1 MSKARSRD
9 ECFNRRSA
17 IGDMIAGSR
26 APVVTLAAG
35 MINQN
40 FEMYAGDTLDI
51 TVTLTDAEG
60 APLDLTG
67 LTLWWGMADIVRQVD
82 VGETLTIHLVSADT
96 EALIGAQRHQLRAID
111 ISGRVETL
119 LTGVVRITESVFQPV
134 VVVEPVVRR
143 VA

>member
-1 MSKARSRD
+1 MNALT
-9 ECFNRRSA
+9 
-17 IGDMIAGSR
+17 GDLRPATLKTIAGSR
-26 APVVTLAAG
+26 APAVALAGSPG

-51 TVTLTDAEG
+51 TVTLTDAGG

-67 LTLWWGMADIVRQVD
+67 LTLWWGMADVVKQVD

-111 ISGRVETL
+111 VNGRVETL

-134 VVVEPVVRR
+134 VMVEPVVRR

>member
-9 ECFNRRSA
+9 EGFNRRSAA

-26 APVVTLAAG
+26 APAVALAAG

-82 VGETLTIHLVSADT
+82 ESLVIHLVPADT

-134 VVVEPVVRR
+134 VMAEPVVRR

>member
-1 MSKARSRD
+1 
-9 ECFNRRSA
+9 
-17 IGDMIAGSR
+17 MIAGSR
-26 APVVTLAAG
+26 APAVALAGNPG

-51 TVTLTDAEG
+51 TVTLTDAGG

-67 LTLWWGMADIVRQVD
+67 LTLWWGMADVVRQVD
-82 VGETLTIHLVSADT
+82 ETLVIHLIPADT

-111 ISGRVETL
+111 VNGRVETL
-119 LTGVVRITESVFQPV
+119 LTGVARITESVFQPV
-134 VVVEPVVRR
+134 VMVEPVVRR